1 MMLELLLLATTFG
14 ASVGVTWLVKRYAEQ
29 HRILDHPSARGL
41 HEQATP
47 RGGGAAILLTASAA
61 LLGLHALGLGGWL
74 STPTPVAI
82 GVAYGV
88 LGWIDDHRSLPIA
101 PRLLAQLALGW
112 VFAICAGSGLA
123 DPLAAL
129 FGLPVWLLLF
139 VVAVAV
145 AGGVNVFNF
154 MDGADGYAGGA
165 AVAALA
171 GGAVIA
177 MLTGDQEL
185 LLATLAPGAA
195 AAGFLVWNW
204 QPARIFMGDVGSY
217 FLGFQF
223 CALAARDVLAGHGA
237 WLWAILLAPFITDGA
252 LTLARRVWRR
262 ERFWRAHRTHAY
274 QVLILSGYS
283 HAAVSTGVIAL
294 IVGVLA
300 PAALYVRLQPASAL
314 HVAAAVYALNGMLWL
329 AAQRR
334 PRNVTTS
341 T

>member
-1 MMLELLLLATTFG
+1 MMLELLVFVTTFG
-14 ASVGVTWLVKRYAEQ
+14 ASVVATWLVKRYALR

-47 RGGGAAILLTASAA
+47 RGGGAAIMLTASAA
-61 LLGLHALGLGGWL
+61 LLGLHAFGLGGSYAMPAL
-74 STPTPVAI
+74 IVVGA
-82 GVAYGV
+82 AYGI

-101 PRLLAQLALGW
+101 PRLLVQLALAAAF
-112 VFAICAGSGLA
+112 VMFCAPGLA
-123 DPLAAL
+123 GPLAGLTGLSAW
-129 FGLPVWLLLF
+129 FALPVV
-139 VVAVAV
+139 VVAVA
-145 AGGVNVFNF
+145 GFVNVFNF
-154 MDGADGYAGGA
+154 MDGADGYAGGVT
-165 AVAALA
+165 VAALA
-171 GGAVIA
+171 GGAVVA
-177 MLTGDQEL
+177 TLTGDHEL
-185 LLATLAPGAA
+185 LLATLALGAA

-237 WLWAILLAPFITDGA
+237 WLWVILLAPFITDGA
-252 LTLARRVWRR
+252 LTLARRIWRR

-274 QVLILSGYS
+274 QVLILSGFS
-283 HAAVSTGVIAL
+283 HAAVSTGVVVITL
-294 IVGVLA
+294 GVLA
-300 PAALYVRLQPASAL
+300 PVALWARVQPAFAL
-314 HVAAAVYALNGMLWL
+314 ALTAAVYGLNGMLWL

>member
-1 MMLELLLLATTFG
+1 MTLELLVIVTTFG
-14 ASVGVTWLVKRYAEQ
+14 ASVVATWFVKHYALQ
-29 HRILDHPSARGL
+29 RRILDHPSARGL

-61 LLGLHALGLGGWL
+61 LLGLHAFGLGGWFAMPAL
-74 STPTPVAI
+74 IAI
-82 GVAYGV
+82 GAAYGV

-101 PRLLAQLALGW
+101 PRLLAQFALAAL
-112 VFAICAGSGLA
+112 FASFSGSGLA
-123 DPLAAL
+123 DLLAGFA
-129 FGLPVWLLLF
+129 GLPAWFALTVV
-139 VVAVAV
+139 VVAVA
-145 AGGVNVFNF
+145 GFVNVFNF
-154 MDGADGYAGGA
+154 MDGADGYAGGVS
-165 AVAALA
+165 VAALA
-171 GGAVIA
+171 SGAVVA
-177 MLTGDQEL
+177 MLTADHEL
-185 LLATLAPGAA
+185 LLATLALGAA

-223 CALAARDVLAGHGA
+223 CTLAARDVLEGHGA

-252 LTLARRVWRR
+252 LTLARRIGRR

-283 HAAVSTGVIAL
+283 HAAVSTG
-294 IVGVLA
+294 IVVFTLGVLA
-300 PAALYVRLQPASAL
+300 PVALWARLQPAFAL
-314 HVAAAVYALNGMLWL
+314 ALTAAVYGLNGMLWV